1 MVSGRGEP
9 ATGLSINALF
19 TGLAGWG
26 KTPIR
31 ARLGK
36 GPTSVVPLS
45 PKQCVR
51 ALAPEV
57 CFSRGQRVFRNL
69 LERASISP
77 SQRTAIPTP
86 PAARARIHLAW
97 GCEDAE
103 TNWPGAGAFQ
113 NGLLLAVAGRGFDSR
128 RTCHS
133 EWADQNRGL
142 RPRAIAHFGKRSEE
156 HTSELQS
163 HLNLVCRLLL
173 ENKSM

>member
-1 MVSGRGEP
+1 MCSGRGET

-36 GPTSVVPLS
+36 GTTSVVPLS

-77 SQRTAIPTP
+77 IIH
-86 PAARARIHLAW
+86 PADSNP
-97 GCEDAE
+97 DAS
-103 TNWPGAGAFQ
+103 
-113 NGLLLAVAGRGFDSR
+113 GR
-128 RTCHS
+128 
-133 EWADQNRGL
+133 RG
-142 RPRAIAHFGKRSEE
+142 PDPF
-156 HTSELQS
+156 
-163 HLNLVCRLLL
+163 
-173 ENKSM
+173 SMEM